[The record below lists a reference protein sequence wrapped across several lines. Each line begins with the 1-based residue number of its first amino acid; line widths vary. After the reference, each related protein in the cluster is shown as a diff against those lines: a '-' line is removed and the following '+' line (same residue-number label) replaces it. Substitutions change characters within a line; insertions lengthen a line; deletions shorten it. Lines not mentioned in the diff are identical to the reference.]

1 MSSHHYV
8 CRLVVDA
15 VPTQTRFETLS
26 RLVGCRP
33 DFFLQIVAS
42 LGPPGELL
50 GESEVGGGGYHPEVG
65 GVTGEEAAAAD
76 ALLTGSVQVYPD
88 KLSCARML
96 LAAARTFASQKIK
109 TLISDVERV
118 AGQLG

>member
-1 MSSHHYV
+1 MS
-8 CRLVVDA
+8 
-15 VPTQTRFETLS
+15 
-26 RLVGCRP
+26 
-33 DFFLQIVAS
+33 S

-50 GESEVGGGGYHPEVG
+50 GESKFGRGVSNDPEVG
-65 GVTGEEAAAAD
+65 GITSEEVAAAD
-76 ALLTGSVQVYPD
+76 ALLLSSSVQVHPD

>member
-1 MSSHHYV
+1 M
-8 CRLVVDA
+8 
-15 VPTQTRFETLS
+15 LS
-26 RLVGCRP
+26 RLIGCLS
-33 DFFLQIVAS
+33 DFRLQIVAS

-50 GESEVGGGGYHPEVG
+50 GESEVGTGGLNHPEAG
-65 GVTGEEAAAAD
+65 MITGEEASAAD
-76 ALLTGSVQVYPD
+76 VLLTSSVQVYPD

-109 TLISDVERV
+109 TLVSDVERV